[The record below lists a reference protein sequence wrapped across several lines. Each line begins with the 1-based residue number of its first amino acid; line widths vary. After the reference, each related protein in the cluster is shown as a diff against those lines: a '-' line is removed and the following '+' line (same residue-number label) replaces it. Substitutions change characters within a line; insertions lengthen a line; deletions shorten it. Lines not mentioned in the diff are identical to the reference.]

1 MKSVGDIDIYKA
13 LFIDTEK
20 IDGLEFN
27 KYYFDDILGYL
38 LIWKCKFN
46 TKTQNFH
53 STTLN
58 HVDIIKTLPDE
69 LKNKDIYTIRLDFL
83 DDMPTLM
90 VNPSGLDND
99 RFKMIGEKLSRK
111 EINLL

>member
-1 MKSVGDIDIYKA
+1 MKSVGDIVIYKA

-20 IDGLEFN
+20 IYGLEFN

-53 STTLN
+53 STTIN
-58 HVDIIKTLPDE
+58 HLYVIETLPDE
-69 LKNKDIYTIRLDFL
+69 LKNKDIYTIRLDFM
-83 DDMPTLM
+83 DGIPTLM
-90 VNPSGLDND
+90 INPGGLDNG

-111 EINLL
+111 EVNL